1 MTFLSHTL
9 MAVALAKGFD
19 LSLPFVVAGALFPD
33 MAEMFVQKIVLRS
46 GRTIWAGLSVA
57 AHRTWTHSLLI
68 AFVCLVAGWHLP
80 PVRDFFVGVLFGHL
94 FLDSMTA
101 MGVPVLDG
109 RTRRVTLFGGKI
121 RTWTLG
127 ELFVAVLL
135 SFFAYAVVP
144 SLTITKNIDKLYQA
158 GLIDRYEYEQ
168 KKKALFGFF
177 KKEDPSPAD
186 IPDFMRV
193 PEFPH
198 FSGEAD

>member
-33 MAEMFVQKIVLRS
+33 LAEMFVQKVVTKS
-46 GRTIWAGLSVA
+46 GKTIWTGMSVA

-68 AFVCLVAGWHLP
+68 AFLCLVASWNLP
-80 PVRDFFVGVLFGHL
+80 QIRDFWVGVMFGHL
-94 FLDSMTA
+94 LLDAMTV

-109 RTRRVTLFGGKI
+109 RTRRITLFGGKI

-127 ELFVAVLL
+127 ELLTVAVLA
-135 SFFAYAVVP
+135 FFAYAVVP
-144 SLTITKNIDKLYQA
+144 SLTITKNIDQLYQT

-168 KKKALFGFF
+168 KKKSLLGLLSK
-177 KKEDPSPAD
+177 KKEEKPAD

-193 PEFPH
+193 PDLPGI
-198 FSGEAD
+198 SK